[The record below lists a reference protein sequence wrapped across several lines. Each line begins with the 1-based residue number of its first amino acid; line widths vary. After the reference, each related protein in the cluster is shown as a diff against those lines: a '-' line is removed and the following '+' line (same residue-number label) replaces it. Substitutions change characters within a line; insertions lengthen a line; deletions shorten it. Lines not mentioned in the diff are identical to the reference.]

1 MKEKLIKF
9 YKKYN
14 LRNRQRKINK
24 KYAEEGLTDEI
35 LNEQVKINK
44 ERHEYDIVDETEL
57 DTLDEFVQWI
67 SML

>member
-57 DTLDEFVQWI
+57 DTLDEFVQ
-67 SML
+67 